1 MALAARIM
9 IEKEQELR
17 RIRHEE
23 LQAAMDIKVLDEISG
38 NIQSGKEKLTPHSD
52 VMNEL
57 RAKGYNV

>member
-1 MALAARIM
+1 M

-17 RIRHEE
+17 RIRNEE
-23 LQAAMDIKVLDEISG
+23 LGAAMDIKILDEISG

-57 RAKGYNV
+57 RTKGYNV